1 MNASLWNDAGT
12 WIALGVTVLTL
23 VVAVVMHRVIVN
35 ILKDG
40 SADTPH
46 E

>member
-1 MNASLWNDAGT
+1 MWNDAGT

-23 VVAVVMHRVIVN
+23 AVAVAMHRVIVN

-40 SADTPH
+40 SAET
-46 E
+46 